1 MCFIVEIRL
10 FICTI
15 NSSLYITAVQSYAKK
30 VFSGSLCNS
39 KCPSCYLQIFF
50 VNIKGEK
57 HFLSTKDTY
66 DKLPDLNKW
75 ETCGYL
81 WSKSCRQLHQCHCL
95 YSQLYQ
101 IGMKALKKLTEHYLS
116 NTKSLAAEKLG
127 HELVDTQNI
136 TKKKVNTANN

>member
-30 VFSGSLCNS
+30 VFSDFSAI
-39 KCPSCYLQIFF
+39 PSVLHVIYRVFF

-101 IGMKALKKLTEHYLS
+101 TGMKALKKLTEDYLS